1 MRHWFPRGTTAG
13 VLLGLTALSMAA
25 DTPSARSTLSPDTFA
40 KLQGLIKPGPNE
52 DPWDQIP
59 WLTSL
64 WQARQRAAAEGKPIL
79 LWEMDGHPLGCT

>member
-1 MRHWFPRGTTAG
+1 VKRPAS
-13 VLLGLTALSMAA
+13 VLVFASSLMFLAA
-25 DTPSARSTLSPDTFA
+25 DRPARPLAPVPADQFA
-40 KLQGLIKPGPNE
+40 HLQTLIKPGADE
-52 DPWDQIP
+52 EAWAQIP